1 MASGRSFH
9 FRLKQELDRDEYF
22 GFELAQEPESEQKIF
37 NGPIKISAMMLVG
50 KRTDWNVGLRSVL

>member
-1 MASGRSFH
+1 MASGRSLH
-9 FRLKQELDRDEYF
+9 FRLEQELDRNEYF
-22 GFELAQEPESEQKIF
+22 GFELESEQKMF